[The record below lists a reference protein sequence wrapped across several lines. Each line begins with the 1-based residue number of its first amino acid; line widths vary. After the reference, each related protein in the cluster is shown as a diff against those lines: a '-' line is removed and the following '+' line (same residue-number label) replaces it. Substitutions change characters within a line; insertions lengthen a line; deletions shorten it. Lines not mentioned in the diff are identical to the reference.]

1 MRKNRYAPAA
11 LALGLALAVLAVW
24 ASPQAMAAPPGFQ
37 AIGEFS
43 LRSLEGGRYEISDG
57 LGRVLHLVP
66 RGQKPPPGA
75 PRHEVIPIPVRRVI
89 MTGGRDVSMLLALDA
104 IDALVGV
111 DGNHTDWKI
120 PQVRDGLKEGRI
132 VNVGRSHSLDYEQIA
147 ALKPDVLFTWD
158 EAQIPFLAD
167 LGIPVVINYG
177 AQARTLDTQIN
188 FVRFLAPFVGK
199 EQLAETYVARV
210 KAALDKIA
218 QRARN
223 APSRPKVIWGDVW
236 EKRVMVEPGQSW
248 AAQLVD
254 LAGGDYLF
262 KDVRGSSCLEISL
275 ERFYGAAKQADVMF
289 TYRSPET
296 GMASKADLARTN
308 PALAGA
314 RPMASGRVYFPL
326 PEYNQSGHRMDEV
339 IEEIAAILQP
349 QLFPERKITLFH
361 ALPEK

>member
-1 MRKNRYAPAA
+1 MKQSIR
-11 LALGLALAVLAVW
+11 LAGVGLALCLALIAL
-24 ASPQAMAAPPGFQ
+24 ASGPALAAAPGFQ

-43 LRSLEGGRYEISDG
+43 LRGLEGGRYEITDG

-66 RGQKPPPGA
+66 RGMEPPPGV
-75 PRHEVIPIPVRRVI
+75 PRHEIIPIPVKRVV
-89 MTGGRDVSMLLALDA
+89 MTGGRDVSMLLALDSIA
-104 IDALVGV
+104 VLVGV
-111 DGNHTDWKI
+111 DGKTADWKI
-120 PQVRDGLKEGRI
+120 GQVRDGLKDGRI
-132 VNVGRSHSLDYEQIA
+132 VNVGRSHSLDYELLA

-167 LGIPVVINYG
+167 LGVPVVINYG
-177 AQARTLDTQIN
+177 TEARTLDTQIN

-199 EQLAETYVARV
+199 EQMAEAYVARV
-210 KAALDKIA
+210 KAALDRVA
-218 QRARN
+218 QRAKN

-275 ERFYGAAKQADVMF
+275 ERFYSTARQADVMF
-289 TYRSPET
+289 TYRSPES
-296 GMASKADLARTN
+296 GMASKVDLARTN
-308 PALAGA
+308 PALGDTK
-314 RPMASGRVYFPL
+314 PLASGRVFFPL

>member
-1 MRKNRYAPAA
+1 MKQSRR
-11 LALGLALAVLAVW
+11 LAVVGFALWLSLAIMNP
-24 ASPQAMAAPPGFQ
+24 SPVATAAPGFQ

-43 LRSLEGGRYEISDG
+43 LRSLDGGRYEISDG

-66 RGQKPPPGA
+66 RGQKPPPGV
-75 PRHEVIPIPVRRVI
+75 PRHEIIPIPVRKVI
-89 MTGGRDVSMLLALDA
+89 MTGGRDVSMLLALDS
-104 IDALVGV
+104 IGVLVGV
-111 DGNHTDWKI
+111 DGKTADWKI
-120 PQVRDGLKEGRI
+120 GQVRDGLKEGRI

-177 AQARTLDTQIN
+177 TEARTLETQIN

-199 EQLAETYVARV
+199 EQMAEAYVARV

-218 QRARN
+218 QRAKN
-223 APSRPKVIWGDVW
+223 VPSRPKVIWGDVW

-254 LAGGDYLF
+254 LAGGEYLF

-275 ERFYGAAKQADVMF
+275 ERFYSAAKQADVMF
-289 TYRSPET
+289 TYRSPES

-314 RPMASGRVYFPL
+314 KPMASGRVYFPL

-349 QLFPERKITLFH
+349 QFFPERRITLFH
-361 ALPEK
+361 TLPEN

>member
-1 MRKNRYAPAA
+1 MKNNRHLTAA
-11 LALGLALAVLAVW
+11 LALGLGLAVLAA
-24 ASPQAMAAPPGFQ
+24 ASPGSAATATPGFQ
-37 AIGEFS
+37 TIGEFS
-43 LRSLEGGRYEISDG
+43 LRGLEGGRYEITDG
-57 LGRVLHLVP
+57 LGRILHLVP
-66 RGQKPPPGA
+66 RGMDPPPGV
-75 PRHEVIPIPVRRVI
+75 PRHEIIPIPVKRVV
-89 MTGGRDVSMLLALDA
+89 MTGGRDVSMLLALDS
-104 IDALVGV
+104 ISVLVGV

-120 PQVRDGLKEGRI
+120 PQVRDGLEQGRI
-132 VNVGRSHSLDYEQIA
+132 VNVGRSHSLDYEQLA
-147 ALKPDVLFTWD
+147 ALKPDALFTWD

-167 LGIPVVINYG
+167 LGIPVVINHG
-177 AQARTLDTQIN
+177 TQARTLDTQIN

-199 EQLAETYVARV
+199 EQLAEIYVARV

-275 ERFYGAAKQADVMF
+275 ERFYSAAKQADVMF

-308 PALAGA
+308 PALAGTK
-314 RPMASGRVYFPL
+314 PLASGRVYFPL

-349 QLFPERKITLFH
+349 RLFPERKITLFH

>member
-1 MRKNRYAPAA
+1 MKTGSYPAG
-11 LALGLALAVLAVW
+11 LGLVLWLAVATLAPL
-24 ASPQAMAAPPGFQ
+24 SAAAAAPGFQ

-43 LRSLEGGRYEISDG
+43 LRALEEGRYEITDG

-66 RGQKPPPGA
+66 RGLRPPPGV
-75 PRHEVIPIPVRRVI
+75 PRHEVIFIPVKRVV
-89 MTGGRDVSMLLALDA
+89 MTGGRDVSMLLALDS
-104 IDALVGV
+104 ISVLVGV
-111 DGNHTDWKI
+111 DGKTADWKI
-120 PQVRDGLKEGRI
+120 PQVRDGLKDGRI
-132 VNVGRSHSLDYEQIA
+132 VNVGRSHSMDYERLA

-158 EAQIPFLAD
+158 EGQIPFLAD

-177 AQARTLDTQIN
+177 AEARTLDTQVN
-188 FVRFLAPFVGK
+188 FVRFLGPFVGK
-199 EQLAETYVARV
+199 EQLAEAYVARV
-210 KAALDKIA
+210 RAALDKIA
-218 QRARN
+218 QRAKN
-223 APSRPKVIWGDVW
+223 APNRPKVIWGDVW

-289 TYRSPET
+289 TYRSPES
-296 GMASKADLARTN
+296 GMASKADMARTN

-314 RPMASGRVYFPL
+314 KPMANAGRVYFPL

-349 QLFPERKITLFH
+349 QLFPERKLTLFH